1 MVNMTYVLRNLPK
14 HTTCCL
20 SRECLSTLQGE
31 KMHGKLN
38 SASRAVALPDSW
50 PGSESSSS
58 GAGHRQIPFY
68 CWQTGLH
75 SQGPPSTSKAH
86 REVNS
91 GLWTRLRSDCSLPLF
106 GKHSQPLLT
115 ASRLRWVRTSLGM
128 AVHVHGSLAPCA
140 PSSVVLGS
148 GGQAW
153 LCCSVT

>member
-31 KMHGKLN
+31 KLHGKLN

-58 GAGHRQIPFY
+58 GAGRRQIPFY
-68 CWQTGLH
+68 CCQTEPPFPGPSQHL
-75 SQGPPSTSKAH
+75 QGPQ
-86 REVNS
+86 RGE
-91 GLWTRLRSDCSLPLF
+91 LRSLDMIKLDCLLPLF

-115 ASRLRWVRTSLGM
+115 ASRLQWVRTSLGM
-128 AVHVHGSLAPCA
+128 AVHVHGSLAPHA